1 MTALVAASLS
11 TKEFGPAPTMISGLA
26 LTDQSYW
33 RQTSSLG
40 RVIGGVKD
48 VKRLQAGLGHA
59 LLPKI
64 EALKDG

>member
-33 RQTSSLG
+33 WQTSSLG

-48 VKRLQAGLGHA
+48 VKEASGWLGPCPA
-59 LLPKI
+59 S
-64 EALKDG
+64 ENRSLKG